1 LHGLVIKTDT
11 CCPNTETEHKNTK
24 TPISYE
30 PIPIFLSRDDESSTN
45 DDEYDEIKNDT
56 EVPPPSHPLDEI
68 SYSTLGSPIDATP
81 ITPRPI
87 PDEIEFQLL
96 SCLKNNQYASIQR
109 DDIYPL
115 ILNKRQIL
123 TATYIANLFEPTPLD
138 ILSDVQSYD
147 TFTNI
152 DGWLSQ
158 QGYDELVGKPVRRT
172 PSELRNMEEERFLE
186 ILETHTDANDPIL
199 STKIDLRRILFSNQQ
214 YHLTEEEK
222 ALPPQLLHKEDRTV

>member
-1 LHGLVIKTDT
+1 
-11 CCPNTETEHKNTK
+11 
-24 TPISYE
+24 
-30 PIPIFLSRDDESSTN
+30 
-45 DDEYDEIKNDT
+45 
-56 EVPPPSHPLDEI
+56 
-68 SYSTLGSPIDATP
+68 
-81 ITPRPI
+81 
-87 PDEIEFQLL
+87 
-96 SCLKNNQYASIQR
+96 
-109 DDIYPL
+109 
-115 ILNKRQIL
+115 LNERQIL
-123 TATYIANLFEPTPLD
+123 TATYIANSFEPTSLD

-214 YHLTEEEK
+214 YHLTEEEET
-222 ALPPQLLHKEDRTV
+222 LPPQLLHKEDRTVYTFAMKSWHRVLHKELDAQKLRAFLGFRPIDIVRKTLANTTQMARLII